1 MHKEQYCYEEEKMLS
16 LLANGSEYAFQLI
29 YDKHHNRVY
38 KVAMR
43 YLKSPIIAQ
52 EVVQDVFMQL
62 WTKRGQI
69 NAAMPIEAWLFTVAK
84 NNILNR
90 LKKLANEWKALD
102 YFKNTVE
109 HKDDSLQ
116 EKLIDT
122 DCRNVINNAL
132 QTLSGMQLRV
142 YKLAR
147 EENLSYLQIA
157 EHLDISPLTVKTHMS
172 RALCQIRGF
181 LNLHWNNVAL
191 LIFFIG
197 LI

>member
-1 MHKEQYCYEEEKMLS
+1 MHKEQYSYEEEKMLS
-16 LLANGSEYAFQLI
+16 LLANGSEYAFQLT
-29 YDKHHNRVY
+29 YNKHHNHIY

-43 YLKSPIIAQ
+43 YLKSPILAQ

-62 WTKRGQI
+62 WSKREQI
-69 NAAMPIEAWLFTVAK
+69 NCEMPIEAWLFTVAK

-102 YFKNTVE
+102 YLKNKSE
-109 HKDDSLQ
+109 REDDSLQ

-157 EHLDISPLTVKTHMS
+157 EHLNISPLTVKTHMS
-172 RALCQIRGF
+172 RALCQIRHSLTTLGCYRRF
-181 LNLHWNNVAL
+181 LKSC
-191 LIFFIG
+191 
-197 LI
+197 